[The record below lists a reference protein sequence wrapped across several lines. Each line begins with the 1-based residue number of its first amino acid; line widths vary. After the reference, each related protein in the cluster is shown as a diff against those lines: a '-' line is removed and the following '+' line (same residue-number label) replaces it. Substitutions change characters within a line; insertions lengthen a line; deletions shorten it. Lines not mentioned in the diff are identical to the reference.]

1 MGEESQ
7 SYEITKQD
15 NFYYLFTL
23 QSSDQN
29 PITVQV
35 ELNKVPTEMELDTGA
50 SLSLINKSL
59 STPSGLQKVLD
70 KHTKW
75 LQRDW
80 APWKVLKLNYM

>member
-1 MGEESQ
+1 VGEESQ

-50 SLSLINKSL
+50 SLSLINKRVPMQIKARS
-59 STPSGLQKVLD
+59 SPCRSQ
-70 KHTKW
+70 
-75 LQRDW
+75 
-80 APWKVLKLNYM
+80 M